1 MDFKRCS
8 PSEMT
13 SVLYSAGLNY
23 QSGNPVRQEIVA
35 VRRELDNLRK
45 LVDELSEENAVY
57 RKHIAK
63 LLQGSDESEN
73 PAVLEFKRDLGGVVQ
88 ESVPQGQGRG
98 QQRPAGVGTV
108 QGGGFRR

>member
-1 MDFKRCS
+1 
-8 PSEMT
+8 MT

-63 LLQGSDESEN
+63 LLQGSDDNEN

-88 ESVPQGQGRG
+88 ESVPQGRG